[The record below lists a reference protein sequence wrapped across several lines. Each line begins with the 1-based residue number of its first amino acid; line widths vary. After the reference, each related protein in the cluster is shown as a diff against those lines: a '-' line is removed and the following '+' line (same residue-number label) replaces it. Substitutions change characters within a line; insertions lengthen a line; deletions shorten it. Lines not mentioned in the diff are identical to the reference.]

1 MDSIFSAERRKLLKK
16 GMHILACTAVSGI
29 APVNAI
35 SSMKKN
41 NQPYSKAM
49 KIICLEEHYLD
60 SDLGQAFMPVALEQA
75 PFLGDWGKTVTDGHN
90 ADRSRPQI
98 EKNALINQKGAD
110 LDSHRLRDMDEAGIT
125 MQILSVGGF
134 PQLAPEN
141 EAVKLNTAANDRL
154 AVAVRN
160 HPDRFAAFAT
170 LPWAQ
175 PKDAENELVRAVEKL
190 GFKGA
195 LLNGRPSSCFLD
207 DPDYDSLLSRFNKL
221 NVPLYL
227 HPGLPFK
234 SVQQAYFTGF
244 SAEVN
249 ARLSMFGWGWHHEAG
264 IHLLRLM
271 LSGAFDKYPHLQVIS
286 GHWGEMLPFWLQ
298 RLDDSLPLAATGLS
312 RTLTRTFQEHVY
324 VTPSGML
331 TLPHFKFIYELMGA
345 ERILFSVDYPYQTLD
360 GVKTFIDCLPVNKA
374 EKEAIAFRNAE
385 RLLGI
390 TA

>member
-1 MDSIFSAERRKLLKK
+1 MNGE
-16 GMHILACTAVSGI
+16 
-29 APVNAI
+29 N
-35 SSMKKN
+35 
-41 NQPYSKAM
+41 M

-60 SDLGQAFMPVALEQA
+60 SELGRACIPVALEQA
-75 PFLGDWGKTVTDGHN
+75 PFLGDWGKTVADGHN
-90 ADRSRPQI
+90 PDRSRPQI
-98 EKNALINQKGAD
+98 EKNALINAKGAD
-110 LDSHRLRDMDEAGIT
+110 LGSRRLRDMDEAGIT
-125 MQILSVGGF
+125 LQILSVGGF
-134 PQLAPEN
+134 PQLAPED
-141 EAVKLNTAANDRL
+141 EAVTLNTAANDRL
-154 AVAVRN
+154 AEAVRN

-207 DPDYDSLLSRFNKL
+207 HPDYDSLLSRFNKL

-227 HPGLPFK
+227 HPGLPLK

-249 ARLSMFGWGWHHEAG
+249 SRLSMFGWGWHHEAG

-331 TLPHFKFIYELMGA
+331 TLPHFQFTYALMGA
-345 ERILFSVDYPYQTLD
+345 ERILFSADYPYQTLD

>member
-1 MDSIFSAERRKLLKK
+1 MNGE
-16 GMHILACTAVSGI
+16 
-29 APVNAI
+29 N
-35 SSMKKN
+35 
-41 NQPYSKAM
+41 M

-60 SDLGQAFMPVALEQA
+60 SELGRACMPVALEQA
-75 PFLGDWGKTVTDGHN
+75 PFLGDWGKTVADGHN
-90 ADRSRPQI
+90 PDRSRPQI
-98 EKNALINQKGAD
+98 EKNALINAKGAD
-110 LDSHRLRDMDEAGIT
+110 LGSRRLRDMDEAGIT
-125 MQILSVGGF
+125 LQILSVGGF
-134 PQLAPEN
+134 PQLAPEA
-141 EAVKLNTAANDRL
+141 EAVTLNTAANDRL
-154 AVAVRN
+154 AEAVRN

-207 DPDYDSLLSRFNKL
+207 HPDYDSLLSRFNKL

-227 HPGLPFK
+227 NPGLPLK

-249 ARLSMFGWGWHHEAG
+249 ARLSMFAWGWHHEAG

-271 LSGAFDKYPHLQVIS
+271 LSGAFDKYPNLQVIS

-360 GVKTFIDCLPVNKA
+360 GVKTFIDSLPVNKA

>member
-1 MDSIFSAERRKLLKK
+1 MSLINGES
-16 GMHILACTAVSGI
+16 
-29 APVNAI
+29 
-35 SSMKKN
+35 
-41 NQPYSKAM
+41 M

-60 SDLGQAFMPVALEQA
+60 SDSGPASIPVALEQA
-75 PFLGDWGKTVTDGHN
+75 PYLSDWGKTVTDGHN
-90 ADRSRPQI
+90 ADQSRPQI
-98 EKNALINQKGAD
+98 EKNALINPKGAD
-110 LDSHRLRDMDEAGIT
+110 TGSRRLGDMDEAGIT

-134 PQLAPEN
+134 PHLVPEN
-141 EAVKLNTAANDRL
+141 KAVALNTAANNHL
-154 AVAVRN
+154 AGAVSH

-170 LPWAQ
+170 LPWTQ
-175 PKDAENELVRAVEKL
+175 PEEAEKELVRAIDEL

-207 DPDYDSLLSRFNKL
+207 HPDYDALLSRFNKL
-221 NVPLYL
+221 GVPLYL

-244 SAEVN
+244 SAEVT

-264 IHLLRLM
+264 IQLLRLM
-271 LSGAFDKYPHLQVIS
+271 LSGAFNRYPHLQVIS

-331 TLPHFKFIYELMGA
+331 TLPHFRFIYELMGA

-360 GVKTFIDCLPVNKA
+360 GVKTFIESLPVSKA

-385 RLLGI
+385 HLLNI
-390 TA
+390 PA